1 MVNQLSV
8 ENDDVDDVVDYTE
21 DQDDDLD
28 DEMAT
33 DLTGTSNADSIEA
46 SNIAARQIVRDELSR
61 QVAEFLARGGQIREI
76 PSSTQA
82 ERTIEPVS
90 DFGDRRLYTIHANH
104 SRVAG
109 SPPGGC
115 VPLSFFPLFTL
126 FPWPRIQRGH
136 SQWI

>member
-8 ENDDVDDVVDYTE
+8 ENDDVEDVVDYTE

-76 PSSTQA
+76 PSSAQA
-82 ERTIEPVS
+82 ERTIKPVS
-90 DFGDRRLYTIHANH
+90 DFGDSRL
-104 SRVAG
+104 
-109 SPPGGC
+109 
-115 VPLSFFPLFTL
+115 
-126 FPWPRIQRGH
+126 
-136 SQWI
+136 